1 MWHNKVKTIMPKRYR
16 VHLTDDER
24 EILKKLLASRQSQ
37 SVFVKRAYIL
47 LALDESKESG
57 RLSDEEIRQ
66 LYQVGQRSIERT
78 RQRFIEEGF
87 QIAVYGKKR
96 TIFKEKKFDGR
107 VEAELIAMRCQ
118 SPPEG
123 VQSWTLRLL
132 AENLV
137 ELGIVEQISHESVRQ
152 LLKKTN

>member
-1 MWHNKVKTIMPKRYR
+1 MPKRYR
-16 VHLTDDER
+16 VNLTDIER
-24 EILKKLLASRQSQ
+24 ETLRKLLANRKSQ

-47 LALDESKESG
+47 LALDENQEAE
-57 RLSDEEIRQ
+57 RLADEEIRRR
-66 LYQVGQRSIERT
+66 YRVGQRSIERT
-78 RQRFIEEGF
+78 RQRLIEEGF
-87 QIAVYGKKR
+87 QIAVHGKKR
-96 TIFKEKKFDGR
+96 TVFKQKKFDGR

-118 SPPEG
+118 SPPLG

-137 ELGIVEQISHESVRQ
+137 ELGVVEEISHESVRQ